1 MQLLA
6 SGRCEPR
13 LDSMA
18 RIHER
23 SISVVSI
30 RERKMLCAP
39 LAVGTEAVVSSVM
52 GKPPAGVEER
62 A

>member
-13 LDSMA
+13 LDSTV

-30 RERKMLCAP
+30 RERKMLCASF
-39 LAVGTEAVVSSVM
+39 AVGTEAAVSSVM